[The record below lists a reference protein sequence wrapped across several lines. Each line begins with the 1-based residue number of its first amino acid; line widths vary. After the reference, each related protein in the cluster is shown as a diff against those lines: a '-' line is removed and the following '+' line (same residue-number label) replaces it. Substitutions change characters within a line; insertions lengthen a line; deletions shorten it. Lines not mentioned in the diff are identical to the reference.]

1 MLLYYGLAMLFGRP
15 HFNKRK
21 CFSLMR
27 LFNSFQIVAL
37 FAAAP
42 WLLGLLYQQDF
53 PWHTAA
59 SVAATVLYGIYT
71 LGMVCLV
78 YLGSREL
85 Q

>member
-1 MLLYYGLAMLFGRP
+1 
-15 HFNKRK
+15 
-21 CFSLMR
+21 MR

-59 SVAATVLYGIYT
+59 SVAATVLYGVYA
-71 LGMVCLV
+71 LGMTCLV